1 MHQDHETQ
9 SKTARESIRAT
20 VLWLAFGIGVLAF
33 LIAIGRPEW
42 FHLRPASGTALALS
56 LASQPQ
62 PMAPATP

>member
-9 SKTARESIRAT
+9 SKTARESMRAT

-42 FHLRPASGTALALS
+42 FHLRPASGTAVALS
-56 LASQPQ
+56 LAAHPEERAR
-62 PMAPATP
+62 P